1 MTRGRDSRNF
11 CAVFVH
17 LIKTCSRSVL
27 FRKASRSVRE
37 LKEFEAVVNDLLRL
51 EAMGYID
58 SCETLTGAH
67 TGMRYV
73 DRVFVRGGTTELG
86 REALKNHP

>member
-1 MTRGRDSRNF
+1 MTEGQLLLLKE
-11 CAVFVH
+11 AAGGKKV
-17 LIKTCSRSVL
+17 

-37 LKEFEAVVNDLLRL
+37 LEEFEAVVNDLLRL

-58 SCETLTGAH
+58 GCETLTEAH

-86 REALKNHP
+86 REALKNHQ